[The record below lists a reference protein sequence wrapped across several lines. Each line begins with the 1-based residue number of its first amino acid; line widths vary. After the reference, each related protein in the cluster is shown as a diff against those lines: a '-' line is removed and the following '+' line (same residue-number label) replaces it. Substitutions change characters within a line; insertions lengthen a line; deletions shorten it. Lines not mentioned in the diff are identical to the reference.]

1 MEYSCLNCTTPI
13 RDNFC
18 SQCGQKKYKRIDRKY
33 IWDEIQYTTIH
44 TNKGFLYSVK
54 NVFKNPG
61 KTAREFLN
69 GNRVN
74 HYKPISLAFILS
86 GISAFVS
93 FKIIGLDK
101 LLRSSIQ
108 NNPQMSSP
116 IMQDY
121 LQFTNKYSA
130 FLMLA
135 VLPILAFFSRIFFRR
150 SQDNYYEHIV
160 MNAFGLS
167 FYNIFYVFLI
177 APIIYFLKDN
187 AIIAI
192 KISNYSFCLFPIM
205 MTWFYINVYPYR
217 SYKNI
222 FLRVLM
228 ILFLLFTLLML
239 IGIVT
244 AIIITISKGAT
255 DGAIYMGV
263 PKPTSK

>member
-1 MEYSCLNCTTPI
+1 MEYSCLNCITPI
-13 RDNFC
+13 TDNFC

-61 KTAREFLN
+61 KTARKFLD

-93 FKIIGLDK
+93 FKVIGLDK
-101 LLRSSIQ
+101 LVRASIQ

-116 IMQDY
+116 MMQDY

-135 VLPILAFFSRIFFRR
+135 FLPILAFFSRFLFRK

-167 FYNIFYVFLI
+167 FYNIFYVLLI
-177 APIIYFLKDN
+177 APIIYFLKEN
-187 AIIAI
+187 AVTAV

-205 MTWFYINVYPYR
+205 MTWFYINVYPER

-222 FLRVLM
+222 FFRVLT
-228 ILFLLFTLLML
+228 ILFLLVALLML
-239 IGIVT
+239 IGIAT
-244 AIIITISKGAT
+244 AIYMVISKGAV

-263 PKPTSK
+263 PKPS

>member
-1 MEYSCLNCTTPI
+1 MEYSCLNCATPI
-13 RDNFC
+13 TSNFC

-33 IWDEIQYTTIH
+33 IWYEIQYTTVH

-61 KTAREFLN
+61 KIAREFLD
-69 GNRVN
+69 GNRIN

-86 GISAFVS
+86 GISALVS

-116 IMQDY
+116 MMQDY

-135 VLPILAFFSRIFFRR
+135 VLPILALFSRFLFRK

-167 FYNIFYVFLI
+167 FYNIFYVLLI
-177 APIIYFLKDN
+177 APIIYFLKEN
-187 AIIAI
+187 AVIAV

-205 MTWFYINVYPYR
+205 MTWFYINFYPDR

-222 FLRVLM
+222 FFRVLT
-228 ILFLLFTLLML
+228 ILFLLFALLML

-244 AIIITISKGAT
+244 AICIVISKGAA

-263 PKPTSK
+263 PKPA